1 MAFTSADPVFED
13 TDDQRA
19 FRVCKMETACRFDKD
34 HFDNGAFCR
43 GTHCED
49 PKQKEHFEDIPTNTW
64 PELHNISAAMRRA
77 VSQGYL
83 FPYRGY
89 WPCESEIYDP
99 VLVAQGRADVV
110 PVTYRNNERPQNEG
124 APDVFQPSYESCIQ
138 RHLGQPDLQ
147 VLKTAANPVFS
158 QNTPVTVIPFLKPR
172 LDDRSRF
179 DRIWKG
185 VFFGTVMAIGGP
197 DVWETRWL
205 KFAQGYEADGVD
217 PESERY
223 LRNDISLIATRLL
236 AHDSGLSDARAKAV
250 AEILVY
256 IWVVNPITRGKLV
269 GPALLGLFEKL
280 LDTGR
285 KAMEE
290 RMHSFAGEM
299 LATDAALKFTE
310 YYFKRNRELWLHD
323 EHVRQHAIENTV
335 EPLSQQEIDHL
346 RAADPDAVDC
356 VACGEEMDYPPAAHA
371 AMRLKCGAGHMIGMN
386 CWTRALRRKKWV
398 EMDGIKCHSCAD
410 KILGP
415 WKMPMNLHVVDAY
428 NVANIPPLDLHVP
441 DVTQL

>member
-1 MAFTSADPVFED
+1 
-13 TDDQRA
+13 
-19 FRVCKMETACRFDKD
+19 
-34 HFDNGAFCR
+34 
-43 GTHCED
+43 
-49 PKQKEHFEDIPTNTW
+49 
-64 PELHNISAAMRRA
+64 MRRA